1 MSSMDKLHNR
11 VSDINRADIELRGLL
26 TSYARFLPETQARV
40 RVAVKDLR
48 EKFKKDEDS
57 FNQGLKIIRQE
68 LEEFKDDYGLVE
80 RKK

>member
-1 MSSMDKLHNR
+1 MDKLHNR